1 MRIGIDVGGTF
12 TDIVGIDDR
21 SGRILLEKVPTTPG
35 DLARGVLDGIAR
47 LLAAPDGGATAGVTP
62 SEFVHGTTIGTNA
75 LIERKGARTG
85 LVTTRGFRDVLE
97 IGRVQRPAAG
107 LYDFDV
113 DNPPPL
119 VPRRRRVEVDE
130 RVGSRGEVVRPL
142 DEASARVAA
151 ETLRAQEVASVAV
164 SFLFSFLHPAHER
177 RVGEVLREVLGPRVH
192 VSLSSEVAPEFRE
205 FERTSTVVMNA
216 YLAPLVGDYLAGL
229 QARLRAVYGEVDLRI
244 MQASGGCMTPE
255 AAGALAVR
263 TVNSGPAGGA
273 LAGALVARKCGFDA
287 CVTVD
292 MGGTSFDIGLVQ
304 HGEPRLAT
312 ESQFGGYPVKLPV
325 IDIEAIG
332 AGGGSI
338 AFVDAGGGLDV
349 GPESAGA
356 QPGPACYGR
365 GGTRP
370 TVTDANVVLGRIDPA
385 SFLGGAMAL
394 DAAAAERAVR
404 EHVGGPLGLGAEDAA
419 WGVVRVINAKMCKGI
434 TARTIERGLDLR
446 ELPLVVFGGAGAL
459 HAVDLARELGM
470 REVVVPMHAGNLS
483 ALGLLDARIRH
494 DWART
499 LLGPLDEV
507 DPAAVTAVLAELDAA
522 GRARLAAERVP
533 AERIEMRWS
542 ADLRFTGQSYEL
554 NVPLRAGAAVTRE
567 ALADAGRAFERLHE
581 QVYAFKAVDERCELV
596 SLRVVAL
603 GLTAG
608 VALAR
613 LPAAAAGAAPP
624 AAHARRPVRFAE
636 GVLEAGIWRR
646 DDLAAGHQVAGP
658 AVVEERLTS
667 TVLPPGARARVD
679 EWGALRI
686 DPGAGS
692 STI

>member
-21 SGRILLEKVPTTPG
+21 TGRIELEKVPTTPG
-35 DLARGVLDGIAR
+35 DLGAGVLDGIAR
-47 LLAAPDGGATAGVTP
+47 LVARTGTAP

-75 LIERKGARTG
+75 LIEGKGARTG

-119 VPRRRRVEVDE
+119 VPRRRRAEADE
-130 RVGSRGEVVRPL
+130 RIGARGEVVRPL
-142 DEASARVAA
+142 DEASARAAA
-151 ETLRAQEVASVAV
+151 ELLRAAEVQSVAV
-164 SFLFSFLHPAHER
+164 SFLFSFLNPAHER
-177 RVGEVLREVLGPRVH
+177 RMAEILRAVLGDRMH
-192 VSLSSEVAPEFRE
+192 VSLSSVVAPEFRE

-216 YLAPLVGDYLAGL
+216 YLAPLVGDYLQGL
-229 QARLRAVYGEVDLRI
+229 SARLRAAWGAVDLRI

-273 LAGALVARKCGFDA
+273 LAGALVARKSGFPA

-292 MGGTSFDIGLVQ
+292 MGGTSFDIGLVEG
-304 HGEPRLAT
+304 GEPRLASD
-312 ESQFGGYPVKLPV
+312 SQFGGYPVKLPV

-332 AGGGSI
+332 AGGGSL
-338 AFVDAGGGLDV
+338 AYVDAGGGLDV

-370 TVTDANVVLGRIDPA
+370 TVTDANLVLGRLDA
-385 SFLGGAMAL
+385 ANFLGGEMKL
-394 DAAAAERAVR
+394 DRAAAEAAVSKW
-404 EHVGGPLGLGAEDAA
+404 VGAPLGLAVQDAA
-419 WGVVRVINAKMCKGI
+419 WGIVRVINAKMTKGI

-470 REVVVPMHAGNLS
+470 AEVVVPMHAGNLS
-483 ALGLLDARIRH
+483 ALGLLDAKIRH
-494 DWART
+494 DYART
-499 LLGPLDEV
+499 LLAPLDEV
-507 DPAAVTAVLAELDAA
+507 APADVSAILLELDAA
-522 GRARLAAERVP
+522 GRAQLAAERVP
-533 AERIEMRWS
+533 PERIEVRWT
-542 ADLRFTGQSYEL
+542 ADVRFTGQSYEL
-554 NVPLRAGAAVTRE
+554 NVPLPPRAPLTRE
-567 ALADAGRAFERLHE
+567 DLAAAGRAFEALHE
-581 QVYAFKAVDERCELV
+581 RTYAFKAVDERCELV

-608 VALAR
+608 VQLAAH
-613 LPAAAAGAAPP
+613 PAAAPGVPAPAP
-624 AAHARRPVRFAE
+624 RAHRPVRFAE
-636 GVLEAGIWRR
+636 GEREAAVWRR
-646 DDLAAGHQVAGP
+646 DDLLAGHAVEGP
-658 AVVEERLTS
+658 AVVEERLTT

-686 DPGAGS
+686 APGAAS
-692 STI
+692 ATISA